1 MEVKHPSRLDWL
13 VHTEKMER
21 MKNVSDMQ
29 QGKHSTLQ
37 GTEPSDGMLL
47 RESLAGDEYAFEAL
61 VSRYRGPLLNSIR
74 RILKDEELAYDV
86 LQFVLLRLYDSRTT
100 LLKDVSLRG
109 WLFQVARNR
118 CLDELRKQRCRPAI
132 HFSELCWEDENE
144 GIALIESIQ
153 DPQPLPEEIVEQRDL
168 HAVLHQAIHSLP
180 PRFRWVV
187 HLHCF
192 RHLTFSE
199 IGRTLKMPV
208 PTAKAYY
215 YRALPLLRSALAN
228 NTAVSLSA

>member
-1 MEVKHPSRLDWL
+1 MSYIRQEKHNTS
-13 VHTEKMER
+13 H
-21 MKNVSDMQ
+21 
-29 QGKHSTLQ
+29 

-47 RESLAGDEYAFEAL
+47 RESLAGDEDAFEAL
-61 VSRYRGPLLNSIR
+61 VSRYRGPLLNAIR
-74 RILKDEELAYDV
+74 RILKDDEQAYDV
-86 LQFVLLRLYDSRTT
+86 LQFVLLRLYDSQPT

-144 GIALIESIQ
+144 GIALIEFIQ

-168 HAVLHQAIHSLP
+168 YSVLHQAIQSLP

-192 RHLTFSE
+192 GHLTFSE

-215 YRALPLLRSALAN
+215 YRALPLLRCALAN
-228 NTAVSLSA
+228 HTAVSLSA

>member
-1 MEVKHPSRLDWL
+1 
-13 VHTEKMER
+13 
-21 MKNVSDMQ
+21 VSSMQ
-29 QGKHSTLQ
+29 QAKQSTSQ
-37 GTEPSDGMLL
+37 GAEPSDGTLL
-47 RESLAGDEYAFEAL
+47 RQSLAGDQDAFEAL
-61 VSRYRGPLLNSIR
+61 VSRYRSSLLDSIR
-74 RILKDEELAYDV
+74 RILKDDEQAYDV
-86 LQFVLLRLYDSRTT
+86 LQFVLLQLYVSQPT

-118 CLDELRKQRCRPAI
+118 CLDELRKQRRRPAV
-132 HFSELCWEDENE
+132 HFSELCWEDDNE

-168 HAVLHQAIHSLP
+168 RAVLHQAIQSLP

-192 RHLTFSE
+192 GHLTFSE

-215 YRALPLLRSALAN
+215 YRALPLLRCALAN
-228 NTAVSLSA
+228 NTALSLSA

>member
-1 MEVKHPSRLDWL
+1 MKSVSYKQQ
-13 VHTEKMER
+13 EK
-21 MKNVSDMQ
+21 Q
-29 QGKHSTLQ
+29 STSQ

-47 RESLAGDEYAFEAL
+47 RQSLAGDEYAFEAL
-61 VSRYRGPLLNSIR
+61 VSRYRSPLLNSIR
-74 RILKDEELAYDV
+74 RILKDDEQAYDV
-86 LQFVLLRLYDSRTT
+86 LQFVLLRLYDSQTT
-100 LLKDVSLRG
+100 LQTDVSLRG

-118 CLDELRKQRCRPAI
+118 CLDELRKQRCRPSI
-132 HFSELCWEDENE
+132 HFSELSWEDEND

-215 YRALPLLRSALAN
+215 YRALPLLRCALAN

>member
-1 MEVKHPSRLDWL
+1 
-13 VHTEKMER
+13 
-21 MKNVSDMQ
+21 MKSVSYKQ
-29 QGKHSTLQ
+29 QEKHSTSQ

-47 RESLAGDEYAFEAL
+47 RQSLAGDEYAFEAL
-61 VSRYRGPLLNSIR
+61 VSRYRGPLLNAIR
-74 RILKDEELAYDV
+74 RLLKDDDQAYDV
-86 LQFVLLRLYDSRTT
+86 LQFVLLRLFDSLTT
-100 LLKDVSLRG
+100 LQTDVSLRG

-118 CLDELRKQRCRPAI
+118 CLDELRKQRCRPAL

-144 GIALIESIQ
+144 GIALLESIP
-153 DPQPLPEEIVEQRDL
+153 DPQLLPEEIVEQRDL
-168 HAVLHQAIHSLP
+168 RAVLHQAIHSLP

-187 HLHCF
+187 QLHCF
-192 RHLTFSE
+192 GHLTFSE

-228 NTAVSLSA
+228 NTALSLSA

>member
-1 MEVKHPSRLDWL
+1 MSYMQH
-13 VHTEKMER
+13 EK
-21 MKNVSDMQ
+21 Q
-29 QGKHSTLQ
+29 STSQ
-37 GTEPSDGMLL
+37 GTESSDGMLL
-47 RESLAGDEYAFEAL
+47 RQSLAGDEYAFEAL

-74 RILKDEELAYDV
+74 RILKDDEQAYDV
-86 LQFVLLRLYDSRTT
+86 LQFVLLRLYDSQPT

-109 WLFQVARNR
+109 WLFQVAHNR
-118 CLDELRKQRCRPAI
+118 CLDELRKQRRRPAI
-132 HFSELCWEDENE
+132 HFSELTWEDENE
-144 GIALIESIQ
+144 GIALIESIP
-153 DPQPLPEEIVEQRDL
+153 DPQPLPEEIVERRDL
-168 HAVLHQAIHSLP
+168 HAVLRQAIHSLP

-192 RHLTFSE
+192 GHLTFSE

-228 NTAVSLSA
+228 STAVSLSS

>member
-1 MEVKHPSRLDWL
+1 
-13 VHTEKMER
+13 
-21 MKNVSDMQ
+21 MQ
-29 QGKHSTLQ
+29 HAKHSTSQ
-37 GTEPSDGMLL
+37 ETEPTDGMLL
-47 RESLAGDEYAFEAL
+47 RQSLAGDEDAFEAL
-61 VSRYRGPLLNSIR
+61 VSRYRTPLLNAIR
-74 RILKDEELAYDV
+74 RLLKDDDQAYDV
-86 LQFVLLRLYDSRTT
+86 LQFVLLRLYDSQAT
-100 LLKDVSLRG
+100 LQKDVSLRG

-168 HAVLHQAIHSLP
+168 RAVLHQAIHSLP
-180 PRFRWVV
+180 PRLRWVV

-192 RHLTFSE
+192 GHLTFSE

-215 YRALPLLRSALAN
+215 YRSLPLLRCALAN
-228 NTAVSLSA
+228 NTALSLSA

>member
-1 MEVKHPSRLDWL
+1 MSYIQPAKYNTS
-13 VHTEKMER
+13 
-21 MKNVSDMQ
+21 
-29 QGKHSTLQ
+29 Q
-37 GTEPSDGMLL
+37 GTEPTDGMLL
-47 RESLAGDEYAFEAL
+47 RQSLAGEEYAFEAL

-74 RILKDEELAYDV
+74 HILKDEEQAYDV
-86 LQFVLLRLYDSRTT
+86 LQFVLLRLYDSRPT
-100 LLKDVSLRG
+100 LLTDVSLRG
-109 WLFQVARNR
+109 WLFQVARHR

-168 HAVLHQAIHSLP
+168 HAMLHQAIHRLP

-192 RHLTFSE
+192 KHLTFSE
-199 IGRTLKMPV
+199 IGRALKMPV

>member
-1 MEVKHPSRLDWL
+1 
-13 VHTEKMER
+13 
-21 MKNVSDMQ
+21 MKNVSYMQ
-29 QGKHSTLQ
+29 QGKHSTSQ
-37 GTEPSDGMLL
+37 GTEPSDGFLL
-47 RESLAGDEYAFEAL
+47 GQSLAGDEYAFEAL
-61 VSRYRGPLLNSIR
+61 VNRYRSHLLNYIR
-74 RILKDEELAYDV
+74 RVLKDDELAYDV
-86 LQFVLLRLYDSRTT
+86 LQFVLLRLYVSQPT
-100 LLKDVSLRG
+100 LLKDVPLRA
-109 WLFQVARNR
+109 WLFQVAHNR
-118 CLDELRKQRCRPAI
+118 CMDELRKQQCRPSI
-132 HFSELCWEDENE
+132 HFSELSWEDDSE

-168 HAVLHQAIHSLP
+168 RAVLHQAIHNLP

-192 RHLTFSE
+192 GHLTFSE

-228 NTAVSLSA
+228 NTAVSLSS